1 MLGGRREV
9 GHRQARTSA
18 PTGQCDGLCRV
29 RGYAARKMWQPVHM
43 TRAFAALTCSLLVMT
58 VVAACAPEPALDD
71 QPPMVRIASG
81 PDDETRILAHVIA
94 ALVTQGEFDAQ
105 VVPFSDSR
113 DARQALE
120 LGEVDIG
127 IGYTGEVWLEVLG
140 RPDPPSDPLVGW
152 QAVSEHDAERGLVWM
167 RPRFGNGIDEPPAN
181 ATFAFVV
188 QGPPS
193 IDADLVTMSQL
204 AARLSARPDAL
215 VCVDR
220 EFADRPD
227 GLAAVL
233 LAYSVRSDR
242 PFLAADPAEAVL
254 GVAAGE
260 CIAGLTTSTDGAA
273 WRSGLYPLADDLR
286 VFPAFVP
293 LPVVTG
299 QLIDEHPGVVSLVR
313 PLTQHLTT
321 SRLGA
326 MNARLRAG
334 APIDVVADEAA
345 ASLRAAAGIAAEPG

>member
-1 MLGGRREV
+1 MIRAL
-9 GHRQARTSA
+9 ATSM
-18 PTGQCDGLCRV
+18 CWLLS
-29 RGYAARKMWQPVHM
+29 M
-43 TRAFAALTCSLLVMT
+43 TLA
-58 VVAACAPEPALDD
+58 AACAPEPVVDD
-71 QPPMVRIASG
+71 QPPVVRIASG
-81 PDDETRILAHVIA
+81 PDDETRILAHVVA
-94 ALVTQGEFDAQ
+94 ALVAQGEFRAQ

-140 RPDPPSDPLVGW
+140 RPDPPSDPRAGW
-152 QAVSEHDAERGLVWM
+152 LAVSEHDAERGLVWM

-260 CIAGLTTSTDGAA
+260 CIAGLTTATDGAA

-293 LPVVTG
+293 LPVITS
-299 QLIDEHPGVVSLVR
+299 QLADEHPGVAGLLR
-313 PLTQHLTT
+313 PLSQHLTT

-334 APIDVVADEAA
+334 APIGTVADEAA
-345 ASLRAAAGIAAEPG
+345 ASLTDAAVLSDEPD